1 MVREWNIIGKYNL
14 RISLRAYSSMMT
26 SITRSLNIVAT
37 VFLVNKTIYSVYTY
51 KEPFSNPLSFQSL
64 FFAKIS
70 AMFKLLM
77 ILFIIVKAK
86 SEVPADLSFSMILL
100 IFYSV
105 LIVIES
111 KKCKLFPFKKFQK
124 NNWSQFNYL
133 VSTFIRQD
141 RIVRKF

>member
-1 MVREWNIIGKYNL
+1 
-14 RISLRAYSSMMT
+14 MMT

-37 VFLVNKTIYSVYTY
+37 LFLVNKTIYSVYTY
-51 KEPFSNPLSFQSL
+51 KEPFSNPLSFRSL

-77 ILFIIVKAK
+77 ILFIIIKAK
-86 SEVPADLSFSMILL
+86 SEVPADLSSSMILL

-105 LIVIES
+105 VIVIES

-124 NNWSQFNYL
+124 NN
-133 VSTFIRQD
+133 
-141 RIVRKF
+141 

>member
-1 MVREWNIIGKYNL
+1 
-14 RISLRAYSSMMT
+14 MMT

-64 FFAKIS
+64 FFAKI
-70 AMFKLLM
+70 FKLLM

-124 NNWSQFNYL
+124 NN
-133 VSTFIRQD
+133 
-141 RIVRKF
+141 